1 MAIEEETPVLES
13 ALDRFRRRDTLRR
26 RGKGTPLAR
35 FARGVSEGVS
45 EQISL
50 EGFIKSSL
58 VLPPS
63 LVVGFITGLGKIG
76 GNFASLARRL
86 DQKEVDNFFARANAD
101 WAETTAKF
109 VGDDDPAAKR
119 AAGLMTTVGTAGGG
133 MVSYAVP
140 AIGFARIFNQAFKVR
155 PLIATLYADALVGFG
170 GMSPEEENIFNLA
183 KEASEKGDRKTL
195 AELGS
200 ILATDPN
207 SPEFVN
213 RLRNAGEA
221 ILMLGISEEVIRGF
235 KKLARAVK
243 KGNNTAKTIDAIKK
257 QLPPEQANK
266 LEQILEPHP
275 ENPNKLG
282 ATVDEVEEITGN
294 L

>member
-1 MAIEEETPVLES
+1 MAIKEETPVLES
-13 ALDRFRRRDTLRR
+13 ALERFRERDTLRR
-26 RGKGTPLAR
+26 SGKGTPLAR
-35 FARGVSEGVS
+35 FARGVSDGVP

-63 LVVGFITGLGKIG
+63 LVVGLIAGLGKIG
-76 GNFASLARRL
+76 ANFASLARL
-86 DQKEVDNFFARANAD
+86 VDQKEVDKFFAVANAD

-140 AIGFARIFNQAFKVR
+140 AIGFARLFNQAFKVR
-155 PLIATLYADALVGFG
+155 PLLATLYADALVGFG

-221 ILMLGISEEVIRGF
+221 ILMLGISEEVIRTSALPSKQYCKNNRCY
-235 KKLARAVK
+235 KKR
-243 KGNNTAKTIDAIKK
+243 
-257 QLPPEQANK
+257 
-266 LEQILEPHP
+266 
-275 ENPNKLG
+275 
-282 ATVDEVEEITGN
+282 ITTRTSR
-294 L
+294 